1 MRPLKNRKMR
11 IEKHIRAE
19 KRLVSLLTAFVLLCS
34 SFLFVTPVTGTEA
47 VDAVQDSGLQNA
59 QPAQEPLAAETLMP
73 VAVDPALSAPAEQ
86 YAASPAASDQS
97 AVQPVQPTT
106 DPAASGQ
113 SAVQP
118 AADPAASEQ
127 GTSQVQPAAD
137 PDAAGSA
144 DAAQTETDPT
154 AES

>member
-86 YAASPAASDQS
+86 YATSPAASDQS
-97 AVQPVQPTT
+97 AVQSTTNPAASGQNAVQPVQPTT

-113 SAVQP
+113 SAV
-118 AADPAASEQ
+118 
-127 GTSQVQPAAD
+127 
-137 PDAAGSA
+137 
-144 DAAQTETDPT
+144 
-154 AES
+154 